1 MRGYRFDLAALAR
14 QAADPRHDPYETAG
28 RLLRDYLGGGDLFA
42 EVRERVR
49 RDPQLPAMLDFASE
63 LIEAPDAGAH
73 RTHERRG
80 PVSARMRRP

>member
-49 RDPQLPAMLDFASE
+49 RDPQLRARLDFASE
-63 LIEAPDAGAH
+63 LITPPAEGAH
-73 RTHERRG
+73 RAHGRRR